1 MDVAL
6 DAPETAILAEDEVSL
21 YLQATTMRV
30 WAPVGQTPTVRVH
43 TGRQKTNFYGCL
55 NLKTGR
61 EIVMEAETMNAEAT
75 AAYLRLI
82 ADSIPDGP
90 ILLLWDRAP
99 WHRGLAIREFLA
111 ANPRFEI
118 LWFPP
123 GAPDLNPQEQVWK
136 RTREHIS
143 HNHIQTR
150 LSQLAAV
157 FAGYLTDSV
166 FKSSFLERYGYLANR
181 PIFN

>member
-6 DAPETAILAEDEVSL
+6 DAPETVILAEDEVSL

-30 WAPVGQTPTVRVH
+30 WAPVGQTPTVRIH
-43 TGRQKTNFYGCL
+43 TGRQNTNFYGCL
-55 NLKTGR
+55 NLQAGT
-61 EIVMEAETMNAEAT
+61 EIVMEAETMNSDTT
-75 AAYLRLI
+75 AAYLQLI
-82 ADSIPDGP
+82 AAAIPENP

-99 WHRGLAIREFLA
+99 WHRGPAVREFLA
-111 ANPRFEI
+111 ANHRFEV

-150 LSQLAAV
+150 LNQLAEV
-157 FAGYLTDSV
+157 FAGYLTNSV
-166 FKSSFLERYGYLANR
+166 FKSTFLERYGYLANR
-181 PIFN
+181 PFFN